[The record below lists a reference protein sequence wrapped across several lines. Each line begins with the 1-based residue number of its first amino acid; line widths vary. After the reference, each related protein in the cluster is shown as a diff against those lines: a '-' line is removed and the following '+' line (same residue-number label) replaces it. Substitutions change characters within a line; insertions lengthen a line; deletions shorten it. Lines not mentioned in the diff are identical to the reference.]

1 MFLRTIRRAHLRFS
15 GRSRSS
21 REGSSTSSR
30 DYAYRNR
37 GATSRM
43 RNKRRA
49 FSNDLSLCQE
59 ALCSNKCRL
68 LDLLC
73 DLVLPDLII
82 NPNLGGAHPGPR
94 LMGLIARL
102 IGI

>member
-21 REGSSTSSR
+21 REGSSTSSAC
-30 DYAYRNR
+30 DLDPAFAAYVRLH
-37 GATSRM
+37 A
-43 RNKRRA
+43 KRRE
-49 FSNDLSLCQE
+49 SINDLSLCQE

-82 NPNLGGAHPGPR
+82 NPNLGGAHPGALLNGH
-94 LMGLIARL
+94 LMGI
-102 IGI
+102 